1 MGIVRLFAYAAVAG
15 ALAMLVPALA
25 IAADPVPDMK
35 GRWVGKTHSIIGG
48 HGAHWPSNKGTLA
61 APSLA
66 EKDLVLEIKGQQ
78 DRRFWGVT
86 TTSTGNNERTEEP
99 FIGEL
104 HGKDN
109 TRLIVADT
117 DGYLWGELDGDTLQF
132 CYAQAG
138 APVTVVSCTEVKR
151 TR

>member
-1 MGIVRLFAYAAVAG
+1 MNIVRLLTGAAVAG
-15 ALAMLVPALA
+15 ALLLPAIA

-35 GRWVGKTHSIIGG
+35 GKWVGKTHSIVGG
-48 HGAHWPSNKGTLA
+48 HGAHWPSAKGTLA
-61 APSLA
+61 NPTML

-86 TTSTGNNERTEEP
+86 TISGGTERSDEP
-99 FIGEL
+99 FIGVL
-104 HGKDN
+104 HGKYN
-109 TRLIVADT
+109 KQVTIADT
-117 DGYLWGELDGDTLQF
+117 DGYQWGELDGDTFQF

-138 APVTVVSCTEVKR
+138 SQVTVVSCTDVKR